1 MKNVLFGSI
10 ADAEQDGRLD
20 YLERMLDVAAFVRRS
35 SFAPSRRDEAID
47 ELAGMGIRVDD
58 TIFTD
63 LTGVLDE
70 FDFEY

>member
-10 ADAEQDGRLD
+10 ADMERDGRLD
-20 YLERMLDVAAFVRRS
+20 YLEQSMDVPAFVRRS
-35 SFAPSRRDEAID
+35 SFLSSHREEAIA
-47 ELAGMGIRVDD
+47 ELANLGIRVDD

-63 LTGVLDE
+63 LSGVLDE